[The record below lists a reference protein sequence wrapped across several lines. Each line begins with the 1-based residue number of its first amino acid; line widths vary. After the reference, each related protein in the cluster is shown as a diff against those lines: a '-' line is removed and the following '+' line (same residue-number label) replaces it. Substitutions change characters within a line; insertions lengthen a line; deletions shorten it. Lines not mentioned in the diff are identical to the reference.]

1 MFGRDP
7 HMRRQP
13 SEFDQMFG
21 MMNQMDQMMN
31 QMLGASFGRRHGPLM
46 DMLEGP
52 RGHPHA
58 HAPPALRRDPMGDA
72 LGLLGGFGMGGGG
85 LMGGMMDHVMHDP
98 NSMVFSQST
107 MITMN
112 PDGTQRVVSNS
123 TRKAGDVK
131 ETRSAVRDGDREHVA
146 VGHHIGD
153 RTHLI
158 EKKRDKDGRFR
169 QTQKFVNL
177 DEEDAAT
184 FNQEF
189 KHRAN
194 RNLGG
199 LFGGGRA
206 EADGRRAIEGGGHSR
221 YGRSSRPEHA
231 GSSSSTAAPI
241 VTVPDDDEEEEDEVA
256 ARRARRNLAGR
267 SADSYVRANT
277 RSGPTIREISDE
289 EAEQEAAKRRR
300 GLFGQFFRPTG
311 NE

>member
-7 HMRRQP
+7 FDPFGHMRRQP

-46 DMLEGP
+46 EMLEGP

-58 HAPPALRRDPMGDA
+58 HAPPAHRRDPMGDA
-72 LGLLGGFGMGGGG
+72 LGLLGGFGMGGG

-98 NSMVFSQST
+98 NSM
-107 MITMN
+107 
-112 PDGTQRVVSNS
+112 
-123 TRKAGDVK
+123 
-131 ETRSAVRDGDREHVA
+131 
-146 VGHHIGD
+146 
-153 RTHLI
+153 
-158 EKKRDKDGRFR
+158 RDKDGRFR

-184 FNQEF
+184 FNHEF
-189 KHRAN
+189 KQRAN

-267 SADSYVRANT
+267 SADPYVRANT